1 LGAGICA
8 GERNAR
14 RGQDDVMGRDT
25 IDQSDDRSALHVPV
39 GSIASLWLC
48 AVTSGLPPTPD
59 ILGARRHVSKVP
71 ISDIA

>member
-1 LGAGICA
+1 
-8 GERNAR
+8 
-14 RGQDDVMGRDT
+14 MGRDT